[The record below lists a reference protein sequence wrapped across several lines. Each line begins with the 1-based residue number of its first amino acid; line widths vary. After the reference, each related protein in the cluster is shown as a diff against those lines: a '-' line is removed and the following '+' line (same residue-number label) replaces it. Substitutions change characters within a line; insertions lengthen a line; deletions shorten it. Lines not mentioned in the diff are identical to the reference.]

1 MVITRLYALR
11 LLRAGRAVNPGPL
24 HPDDTGRVYVALDVY
39 YPRRGWVVHH
49 YLQG

>member
-11 LLRAGRAVNPGPL
+11 LLRTGRAVNPVPL
-24 HPDDTGRVYVALDVY
+24 RPDDAGRVYVALDVY